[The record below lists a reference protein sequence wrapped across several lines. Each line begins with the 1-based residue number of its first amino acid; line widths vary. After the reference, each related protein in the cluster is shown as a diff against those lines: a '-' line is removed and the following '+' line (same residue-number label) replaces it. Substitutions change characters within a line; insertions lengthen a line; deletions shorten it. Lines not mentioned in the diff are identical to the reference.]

1 MTLSDVVLNPH
12 SIAPNAFIYAIW
24 PWTPESEALI
34 QLSSKN
40 SNQFNSAYRLF
51 LDMKVVLRLAQ
62 LFQYQNLCHR
72 ICIEKTIEF
81 AQQQYEQ
88 LDQNITVVQQDKL

>member
-24 PWTPESEALI
+24 PWTPESEVLI
-34 QLSSKN
+34 QESSTN
-40 SNQFNSAYRLF
+40 SDQFNNAYRFF

-81 AQQQYEQ
+81 AQQQHKQ
-88 LDQNITVVQQDKL
+88 LGQNITVVHQDKL

>member
-12 SIAPNAFIYAIW
+12 SITPNAFIYAIW
-24 PWTPESEALI
+24 PWTPEFEALI

-72 ICIEKTIEF
+72 IWIEKTIEF

-88 LDQNITVVQQDKL
+88 LDQNITVVRQDKL

>member
-24 PWTPESEALI
+24 PWTPESEVLI
-34 QLSSKN
+34 QESSTN
-40 SNQFNSAYRLF
+40 SDQFNNAYRFF

-72 ICIEKTIEF
+72 ICIEKTIGWCF
-81 AQQQYEQ
+81 KKYAS
-88 LDQNITVVQQDKL
+88 